1 MDSLVGVRGLL
12 TVDDRDRR
20 AVGDESVDNRA
31 PDTVGTARD
40 KRDAAGQ

>member
-1 MDSLVGVRGLL
+1 
-12 TVDDRDRR
+12 
-20 AVGDESVDNRA
+20 VGDESVDNRA